1 MITGNLELAA
11 DSALADF
18 ERRTAAGEQRM
29 NALEAAVPRVAGPG
43 LLLRA
48 WRALVPP
55 PTATRELYADIP
67 FAPRPSLD
75 R

>member
-1 MITGNLELAA
+1 MITGNLQLDADAA
-11 DSALADF
+11 RAEFAH
-18 ERRTAAGEQRM
+18 RVAAGERRM
-29 NALEAAVPRVAGPG
+29 NALEAAVPRTVEPG
-43 LLLRA
+43 LLMRA

-67 FAPRPSLD
+67 FAPRPTLE

>member
-11 DSALADF
+11 DAALADF

-29 NALEAAVPRVAGPG
+29 NALGAAVPRVAGPG

-55 PTATRELYADIP
+55 PTATRELYDDIP